1 MGKIFEIDGET
12 VNLTP
17 DQEQAL
23 EQAYQEAYQL
33 GLDGKRKPSPVVV
46 MSKYSICYNYQLD
59 IGYEA
64 GLKDGIGRSPI
75 RQSFDRSESSG
86 LTGLKDT
93 SVSNSNTDDGFF
105 FGR

>member
-59 IGYEA
+59 AGYEA
-64 GLKDGIGRSPI
+64 GLKDGIAKTSVAQPYD
-75 RQSFDRSESSG
+75 QNSSSG
-86 LTGLKDT
+86 LNNDLLNDKP
-93 SVSNSNTDDGFF
+93 DGFF